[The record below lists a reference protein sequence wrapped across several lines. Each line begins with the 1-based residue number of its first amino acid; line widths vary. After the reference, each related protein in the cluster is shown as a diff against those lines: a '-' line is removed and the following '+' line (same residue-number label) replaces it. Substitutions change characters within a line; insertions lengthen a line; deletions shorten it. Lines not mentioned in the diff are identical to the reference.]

1 MYDVV
6 ILGGGP
12 SGLAAGVYAARSNL
26 RTVIVERGL
35 PGGQMQ
41 NTLEVENYPGF
52 LEIIGPELSEK
63 MHQHA
68 MHFGVEWKQG
78 EIQGVAFDGPEKHVE
93 LVGEETVVGK
103 AVIIA
108 TGAQPRYL
116 GVPGE
121 KEFAGRGVSYCAT
134 CDGAFFR
141 NKKVVVVGGG
151 DSAAEEGNFLT
162 KFAASVT
169 IIHRREQLRAQ
180 PILQDRVFNNEKI
193 DFIWNTEVGE
203 ILGESGVTG
212 VKLVNTETGAE
223 STLDTDGVFIYV
235 GFLPNTQYLQGSSI
249 LNEEGYVTTDGSMAT
264 SIPGIFAAGDIR
276 DTPLRQIITATSDGA
291 VAAMSAYHYIE
302 TLD

>member
-26 RTVIVERGL
+26 RTVIVEKGL

-68 MHFGVEWKQG
+68 THFGVEWQQG
-78 EIQGVAFDGPEKHVE
+78 EVESVDMDGLEKTVH
-93 LVGEETVVGK
+93 LVGGEILVGK
-103 AVIIA
+103 AIIIA

-121 KEFAGRGVSYCAT
+121 REFSGRGVSYCAT

-151 DSAAEEGNFLT
+151 DSALEEGTFLT

-169 IIHRREQLRAQ
+169 IIHRRGELRAQ
-180 PILQDRVFNNEKI
+180 PILQDRAFNNEKI
-193 DFIWNTEVGE
+193 DFIWNTQVTDIVGD
-203 ILGESGVTG
+203 GVVKS
-212 VKLVNTETGAE
+212 VKLANTETGEE

-235 GFLPNTQYLQGSSI
+235 GFLPNTEYLKGSSI
-249 LNEEGYVTTDGSMAT
+249 LNNEGYVVTDGKMAT
-264 SIPGIFAAGDIR
+264 EIPGIFAAGDIR

-291 VAAMSAYHYIE
+291 IAAMSAYHYTE